1 MESVWIFKLGLWFL
15 MNSISKTKQSNLPWH
30 FLKIL
35 IGFLP
40 RDGCYRK
47 LSRDVNRSPN
57 ICVQQ
62 CVDEGFGLCTRHNL
76 HRADHMRNSIQRIAD
91 SLLMA
96 WFLWVGDLA
105 PISCSQCRLQCGENL
120 MAKIA
125 QLLPNRTSG
134 HLIFEW
140 KTNSYCAT
148 IIGVSFRCACRRIS
162 KNKII
167 DSGINKACRVV
178 ETTENGAQ
186 FDAFCIKS
194 LCGRRFSVF
203 RIFLPH
209 NLPRKSKW
217 DFTILFPRQVMSFF

>member
-15 MNSISKTKQSNLPWH
+15 MNSISKTKQSNLPGT
-30 FLKIL
+30 FLKFWLVFFQEVVATVSFHEMSTDRRIFVL
-35 IGFLP
+35 SNALMKVS
-40 RDGCYRK
+40 GCVP
-47 LSRDVNRSPN
+47 DI
-57 ICVQQ
+57 ICIAQITWETVY
-62 CVDEGFGLCTRHNL
+62 T
-76 HRADHMRNSIQRIAD
+76 QRIAD
-91 SLLMA
+91 SLLTA

-148 IIGVSFRCACRRIS
+148 IIGVSFRCACLRIS

-167 DSGINKACRVV
+167 DSGINKAWC
-178 ETTENGAQ
+178 
-186 FDAFCIKS
+186 D
-194 LCGRRFSVF
+194 CGSVRANRCLLVF
-203 RIFLPH
+203 GKHEF
-209 NLPRKSKW
+209 
-217 DFTILFPRQVMSFF
+217 QV

>member
-1 MESVWIFKLGLWFL
+1 
-15 MNSISKTKQSNLPWH
+15 
-30 FLKIL
+30 
-35 IGFLP
+35 
-40 RDGCYRK
+40 
-47 LSRDVNRSPN
+47 
-57 ICVQQ
+57 
-62 CVDEGFGLCTRHNL
+62 
-76 HRADHMRNSIQRIAD
+76 
-91 SLLMA
+91 
-96 WFLWVGDLA
+96 
-105 PISCSQCRLQCGENL
+105 

-209 NLPRKSKW
+209 NLPRKSK
-217 DFTILFPRQVMSFF
+217 

>member
-15 MNSISKTKQSNLPWH
+15 MNSISKTKQSNLPGT
-30 FLKIL
+30 FLKFWLVFFQEVVATVSFHEMSTDRRI
-35 IGFLP
+35 FV
-40 RDGCYRK
+40 
-47 LSRDVNRSPN
+47 LSNALTKH
-57 ICVQQ
+57 
-62 CVDEGFGLCTRHNL
+62 FGLCTRHNL
-76 HRADHMRNSIQRIAD
+76 HRADHIRNSIQRIAD
-91 SLLMA
+91 SLLTA

-148 IIGVSFRCACRRIS
+148 IIGVSFRCACLRIS

-167 DSGINKACRVV
+167 DSGINKAWC
-178 ETTENGAQ
+178 
-186 FDAFCIKS
+186 D
-194 LCGRRFSVF
+194 CGSVRANRCLLVF
-203 RIFLPH
+203 GKHEF
-209 NLPRKSKW
+209 
-217 DFTILFPRQVMSFF
+217 QV